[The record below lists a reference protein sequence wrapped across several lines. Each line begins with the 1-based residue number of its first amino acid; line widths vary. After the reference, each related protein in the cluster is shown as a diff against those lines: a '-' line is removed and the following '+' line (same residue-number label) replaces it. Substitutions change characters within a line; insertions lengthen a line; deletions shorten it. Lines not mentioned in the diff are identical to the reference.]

1 MITAAFL
8 FVSGCIND
16 NGGVNA
22 DKLKRIEKSQMIE
35 QMAVSQSEMF
45 YNMKP
50 IERDMFFTKLPEL
63 LTYMII
69 NTLQT
74 TAPKHNRVY
83 NSFKF
88 RDIVLDWASELVSGI
103 RPCNAKLHRE
113 WLYEGASD
121 TNIFISESSS
131 HKSSKDKSNHRNG
144 VTLGPISTPNS
155 HRTCF
160 FLENSPLVTTY
171 LKLYEPNPQK
181 FEDRSKSNVHKL
193 TITLSHLPNRPVVSL
208 NDKSVIGHGR
218 DRLTKVDRLYEM
230 KQRSQAIQHR
240 KSLMEEFEKSKTDY
254 SEDIAKMKKALKS
267 SLASI
272 GGTASISTKDL
283 INIEIS
289 NKLGLDKSKQ
299 SIAMNLDT

>member
-1 MITAAFL
+1 MITAAFH
-8 FVSGCIND
+8 FVSGCINE

-22 DKLKRIEKSQMIE
+22 DKFKIIDNSQLI
-35 QMAVSQSEMF
+35 QLMAVSQSEML
-45 YNMKP
+45 YNFKP

-88 RDIVLDWASELVSGI
+88 RDIVLDWTSELVSGI

-121 TNIFISESSS
+121 SNILVTDS
-131 HKSSKDKSNHRNG
+131 HIQKSKNHRNNN
-144 VTLGPISTPNS
+144 VLLGPIVTPSS

-160 FLENSPLVTTY
+160 LLENSPLVTTY
-171 LKLYEPNPQK
+171 LKLYEPNQQK
-181 FEDRSKSNVHKL
+181 FDDKSKSNVNKL
-193 TITLSHLPNRPVVSL
+193 TITLSHLPNRPVVTL
-208 NDKSVIGHGR
+208 NDKGVIGHGR
-218 DRLTKVDRLYEM
+218 DRLTKVDRIFEM

-240 KSLMEEFEKSKTDY
+240 KSLMEEFQKSKTDY
-254 SEDIAKMKKALKS
+254 SEDIFKMKNALKS
-267 SLASI
+267 AI
-272 GGTASISTKDL
+272 KAIDGKTISKKEQ
-283 INIEIS
+283 INIEVA
-289 NKLGLDKSKQ
+289 NKLGLDKTKQ
-299 SIAMNLDT
+299 KIALDLDS

>member
-35 QMAVSQSEMF
+35 TMAVSQSEMF
-45 YNMKP
+45 FNIKP

-88 RDIVLDWASELVSGI
+88 RDMILDWTSELVSGI

-113 WLYEGASD
+113 WLYEGAIDSNIYITD
-121 TNIFISESSS
+121 TLNQKK
-131 HKSSKDKSNHRNG
+131 KSKSYQRDG
-144 VTLGPISTPNS
+144 VTLGPISTPSS

-160 FLENSPLVTTY
+160 YLENSPLVTAY
-171 LKLYEPNPQK
+171 LKLYEPDKQK

-193 TITLSHLPNRPVVSL
+193 TVTLSHLPNRPVISL
-208 NDKSVIGHGR
+208 NEKGVTGNGR
-218 DRLTKVDRLYEM
+218 DRLTKVDRTFEM
-230 KQRSQAIQHR
+230 KQRAQAIQHR
-240 KSLMEEFEKSKTDY
+240 KSLMDEFEKSKTDY
-254 SEDIAKMKKALKS
+254 LEDVAKMKKALKS
-267 SLASI
+267 NLNSI
-272 GGTASISTKDL
+272 SGKANISTKDM
-283 INIEIS
+283 INIEVA
-289 NKLGLDKSKQ
+289 NKLGLDKGKQ
-299 SIAMNLDT
+299 SIAINLDT

>member
-1 MITAAFL
+1 MITAAFH
-8 FVSGCIND
+8 FVSGCINE

-22 DKLKRIEKSQMIE
+22 DKFKIIDNSQLI
-35 QMAVSQSEMF
+35 QLMAISQSEML
-45 YNMKP
+45 YNFKP

-88 RDIVLDWASELVSGI
+88 RDIVLDWTSELVSGI

-121 TNIFISESSS
+121 SNILVTDS
-131 HKSSKDKSNHRNG
+131 HIQKSKNHLNNN
-144 VTLGPISTPNS
+144 VLLGPIVTPSS

-160 FLENSPLVTTY
+160 LLQNSPLVTTY
-171 LKLYEPNPQK
+171 LKLYEPNQQK
-181 FEDRSKSNVHKL
+181 FDDKSKSNVNKL
-193 TITLSHLPNRPVVSL
+193 TITLSHLPNRPVVTL
-208 NDKSVIGHGR
+208 NDKGVIGHGR
-218 DRLTKVDRLYEM
+218 DRLTKVDRIFEM

-240 KSLMEEFEKSKTDY
+240 KSLMEEFQKSKTDY
-254 SEDIAKMKKALKS
+254 SEDIFKMKNALKS
-267 SLASI
+267 AI
-272 GGTASISTKDL
+272 KAIDGKTISKKEQ
-283 INIEIS
+283 INIEVA
-289 NKLGLDKSKQ
+289 NKLGLDKTKQ
-299 SIAMNLDT
+299 KIALDLDS